1 MNTTGIIILAAGAST
16 RLGEPKQNLLFRGKT
31 LLNHAIEVAILSDC
45 KPIIIV
51 TGAATSVLD
60 KGRKTEIHEVNNPS
74 WQNGIASSISLGV
87 SYLQEKAPDINEI
100 IIMVCDQPYVTST
113 LLNQLISEKH
123 TSGKRIIAS
132 SYQDTLGT
140 PVLFD
145 KLYFDMLSSLKG
157 EEGAKRIIYQNLADV
172 SSIPFRE
179 GYIDVDTKD
188 DYKNL
193 LT

>member
-31 LLNHAIEVAILSDC
+31 LLNHAIDVAIPSDC
-45 KPIIIV
+45 KPIIAV
-51 TGAATSVLD
+51 TGAATSVID
-60 KGRKTEIHEVNNPS
+60 KGSKTKIHEVNNPD
-74 WQNGIASSISLGV
+74 WHKGIASSISLGV
-87 SYLQEKAPDINEI
+87 SYLQEKAPDINEV
-100 IIMVCDQPYVTST
+100 IIMVCDQPYVTSI
-113 LLNQLISEKH
+113 LLNQLRSEKH

-145 KLYFDMLSSLKG
+145 KFYFNMLSSLKG

-172 SSIPFRE
+172 SSIRFSE
-179 GYIDVDTKD
+179 GYIDVDTKE